1 MPELWDAAMNCTVIK
16 LSASH
21 LCLSGYLSVCLWFV
35 VACVFLCFG
44 FSPQP
49 IQYIAFTSSAS
60 VWIWGKNALV
70 VCTSGS
76 RTVLIPKCV
85 CVALLEL
92 RLLELLF
99 RPQHR
104 RQIFFKQI
112 ISAMNE
118 KPGSHRSTAPTKPVG
133 RVLSWPQ
140 CLVNTSLVLLKWLQG
155 EPRIATQEIY
165 LAWQTFRIL
174 YHLLLETDLK
184 QLLP

>member
-1 MPELWDAAMNCTVIK
+1 MLTPGFLFLLPFSSLNSSYRFIFLCVDTCPSRQFMPELWDAAMNCTVIK

-35 VACVFLCFG
+35 VACIFLCFG
-44 FSPQP
+44 FSLQP
-49 IQYIAFTSSAS
+49 IQYIAFPSLAS
-60 VWIWGKNALV
+60 VRIWGKNALV

-99 RPQHR
+99 GPQHR

-112 ISAMNE
+112 I
-118 KPGSHRSTAPTKPVG
+118 
-133 RVLSWPQ
+133 
-140 CLVNTSLVLLKWLQG
+140 
-155 EPRIATQEIY
+155 
-165 LAWQTFRIL
+165 
-174 YHLLLETDLK
+174 
-184 QLLP
+184 